1 MASLEEILAKA
12 DLNDDIAFEFGGS
25 KFTVGDVRKLR
36 KGLDA
41 ETKTAKQKR
50 EEAEQLAIQAATLL
64 TQLQEAEAK
73 AKEAAAAR
81 KATEGNNGGNANDWR
96 KDPFYAPV
104 AEELAR
110 ISGTYDTA
118 IKEVRELAGA
128 LKKTMDQYSSV
139 YAYERLRAQ
148 YDRNADKLKG
158 KGDFRELAK
167 QAVERKLLDDYGL
180 PTLEPLISELTLP
193 ERIAAERKAAVDE
206 AKATWEK
213 EQAARSVASQR
224 PGAAARFS
232 VKKDEKP
239 PIAKIEELSSEK
251 IMQGIADDPEFA
263 KQMAGETVQ

>member
-1 MASLEEILAKA
+1 MPSLEDILAKA

-36 KGLDA
+36 TKLDG

-50 EEAEQLAIQAATLL
+50 EEAEQLAMQAASLL

-81 KATEGNNGGNANDWR
+81 KGLENNSGGAADWR

-110 ISGTYDTA
+110 MSGTYDTA
-118 IKEVRELAGA
+118 IKEVKELAGA

-148 YDRNADKLKG
+148 YDSNADKLKG
-158 KGDFRELAK
+158 KGEFKELAR

-206 AKATWEK
+206 AKVAWDK
-213 EQAARSVASQR
+213 EQAAKSVASQR
-224 PGAAARFS
+224 PGAAARFQ
-232 VKKDEKP
+232 VKKDDKP
-239 PIAKIEELSSEK
+239 PIGKIEELNSETVLK
-251 IMQGIADDPEFA
+251 GIADDPEFA
-263 KQMAGETVQ
+263 KAMSGETVQ

>member
-41 ETKTAKQKR
+41 ETKTAKAKR
-50 EEAEQLAIQAATLL
+50 EEAEQLAMQAASLL

-73 AKEAAAAR
+73 VKEAAAAR
-81 KATEGNNGGNANDWR
+81 KGLENNNGGGASDWR

-110 ISGTYDTA
+110 ISGTYDSA

-158 KGDFRELAK
+158 KGEFKDLAK

-206 AKATWEK
+206 AKVAWDK

-239 PIAKIEELSSEK
+239 PISKIEDLSSEK
-251 IMQGIADDPEFA
+251 VMEAVANDADFA
-263 KQMAGETVQ
+263 KVMAGETVQ

>member
-12 DLNDDIAFEFGGS
+12 DLNDDVAFEFGGS
-25 KFTVGDVRKLR
+25 KFSVGDIRKLR
-36 KGLDA
+36 KTLDS

-64 TQLQEAEAK
+64 QQLQEAQAK
-73 AKEAAAAR
+73 AGEAAAA
-81 KATEGNNGGNANDWR
+81 KKLADGNNGGGASDWR

-104 AEELAR
+104 AEELSR

-158 KGDFRELAK
+158 KGEFKDLAR

-180 PTLEPLISELTLP
+180 PTLDPLINELTLP
-193 ERIAAERKAAVDE
+193 ERIAAERKSAVDE
-206 AKATWEK
+206 AKVTWEK
-213 EQAARSVASQR
+213 EQAAKSVASQR
-224 PGAAARFS
+224 PGAAARFN
-232 VKKDEKP
+232 VKKDDKP
-239 PIAKIEELSSEK
+239 LINKIEELSSEK
-251 IMQGIADDPEFA
+251 IIQGIADDPEFA
-263 KQMAGETVQ
+263 KQMAGESVQ